1 MITAASKDHQHS
13 GISSQ
18 GSRGLYTQV
27 LNSNMIQIG
36 YTPEPAHACS
46 ELLDRVPIPVH
57 ISTLSLK
64 WSGSRLLKFFLFER
78 KLNSSSAPAP
88 RGACKRDMALPLGQR
103 SRKLKQHMIS
113 APTLGA
119 AGVGLGQHHEH
130 ETPPAPH
137 CHHDLILLLL
147 LLLLHL
153 LALGPAVTRLLLH
166 LHFIVTLVA
175 HDGWRSETLGI

>member
-1 MITAASKDHQHS
+1 
-13 GISSQ
+13 
-18 GSRGLYTQV
+18 
-27 LNSNMIQIG
+27 
-36 YTPEPAHACS
+36 
-46 ELLDRVPIPVH
+46 
-57 ISTLSLK
+57 
-64 WSGSRLLKFFLFER
+64 
-78 KLNSSSAPAP
+78 
-88 RGACKRDMALPLGQR
+88 MALPLGQR

-153 LALGPAVTRLLLH
+153 LALGPCASAVTRLLH
-166 LHFIVTLVA
+166 LHFIVTWTQNEISATISHVA
-175 HDGWRSETLGI
+175 KTE